1 MIKCV
6 FVRRNEEKLTNQN
19 HNKVFV
25 VGKWCRKWCFA
36 LQIVHRYT
44 PRNSHLRVVSIQSCV
59 TTRNRKV
66 PNCSNWPV
74 NLFDRAEV
82 RQFEG
87 GAEAGKGLQSPTE
100 PSASTAGARR
110 WAWGLGP
117 WFIVLTNH
125 PLVPVLA
132 LGQND
137 SHNFKNISMI
147 SLSTH
152 ACFVFPWVP
161 PSFCSPG
168 AEAEG
173 GAQQAKEGGGSQG
186 TAAEKGERDAQQRWT
201 WSLECWVLL
210 SIQIFNRSIAD
221 IDCW

>member
-1 MIKCV
+1 
-6 FVRRNEEKLTNQN
+6 
-19 HNKVFV
+19 
-25 VGKWCRKWCFA
+25 
-36 LQIVHRYT
+36 
-44 PRNSHLRVVSIQSCV
+44 
-59 TTRNRKV
+59 
-66 PNCSNWPV
+66 
-74 NLFDRAEV
+74 
-82 RQFEG
+82 
-87 GAEAGKGLQSPTE
+87 
-100 PSASTAGARR
+100 
-110 WAWGLGP
+110 
-117 WFIVLTNH
+117 
-125 PLVPVLA
+125 LA

-137 SHNFKNISMI
+137 EHNFKNISMI
-147 SLSTH
+147 SLSTD

-221 IDCW
+221 IDC